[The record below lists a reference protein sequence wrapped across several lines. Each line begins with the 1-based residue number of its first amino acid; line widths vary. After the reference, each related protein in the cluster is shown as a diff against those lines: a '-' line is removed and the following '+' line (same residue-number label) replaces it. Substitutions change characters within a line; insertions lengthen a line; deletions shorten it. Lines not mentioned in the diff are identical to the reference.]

1 MKWTKRQKTL
11 DLGEFE
17 EQALGHAE
25 SLYGVALRMT
35 RRPADAEDLVQDTLF
50 KALRAQHQFQVGT
63 NLKAWLVRILTNTFI
78 NKYKRG
84 VLEKSMLGTDQLD
97 PVSDGWT
104 SATAL
109 AALRD
114 PESHML
120 RPMLADEISDALDEL
135 PEDFRMAVLLVDV
148 QELSY
153 KEAAM
158 ALGCPIGTVMSRL
171 HRGRRMP
178 KSRLFHQAKALGLV
192 DPALPPPSIFPEED
206 SPAGTMEK
214 SPESVQRPLE
224 LDAFRSKKSGVG
236 K

>member
-1 MKWTKRQKTL
+1 MKWTRRKKTL

-17 EQALGHAE
+17 KQALSHAE
-25 SLYGVALRMT
+25 SLYGVAMRMT

-50 KALRAQHQFQVGT
+50 KAMRAQHQFQVGT

-84 VLEKSMLGTDQLD
+84 VLEKSVLGSEQLD

-104 SATAL
+104 SSAAL
-109 AALRD
+109 MALRD

-120 RPMLADEISDALDEL
+120 RPMLAEEISDALDEL

-153 KEAAM
+153 KEAAL

-171 HRGRRMP
+171 HRGRRML
-178 KSRLFHQAKALGLV
+178 KSRLVHQARALGLV
-192 DPALPPPSIFPEED
+192 EPSGTSADVSETDAGSEESAKAQSGSPPA
-206 SPAGTMEK
+206 
-214 SPESVQRPLE
+214 PLE
-224 LDAFRSKKSGVG
+224 LDAFRSKKRGVQ
-236 K
+236 

>member
-1 MKWTKRQKTL
+1 MMWTKRPKTL

-17 EQALGHAE
+17 KQALGHAE
-25 SLYGVALRMT
+25 SLYAVALRMT

-50 KALRAQHQFQVGT
+50 KAMRAQHQFQVGT

-84 VLEKSMLGTDQLD
+84 VLEKSVLGNEQLD

-104 SATAL
+104 SSAAL
-109 AALRD
+109 SALRD
-114 PESHML
+114 PESQML
-120 RPMLADEISDALDEL
+120 RPILADEISVALDEL

-153 KEAAM
+153 KEASF

-171 HRGRRMP
+171 HRGRRML
-178 KSRLFHQAKALGLV
+178 KSRLVHQAQSLGLV
-192 DPALPPPSIFPEED
+192 DADALDTNVSRTDPPLAD
-206 SPAGTMEK
+206 SVEVDEK
-214 SPESVQRPLE
+214 SLPAPVF
-224 LDAFRSKKSGVG
+224 LDAFRNQKRGAK
-236 K
+236 

>member
-1 MKWTKRQKTL
+1 VGGGRPSTLITGVGQKTPNSLKMVRKTWPGISLLSGRFTPQKQRIQLDPRDSFMKWTKRQKTL

-50 KALRAQHQFQVGT
+50 KAMRAQHQFQVGT

-84 VLEKSMLGTDQLD
+84 VLEKSMVGNERID

-104 SATAL
+104 SAAAL
-109 AALRD
+109 SALRD

-120 RPMLADEISDALDEL
+120 RPML
-135 PEDFRMAVLLVDV
+135 
-148 QELSY
+148 
-153 KEAAM
+153 
-158 ALGCPIGTVMSRL
+158 
-171 HRGRRMP
+171 
-178 KSRLFHQAKALGLV
+178 
-192 DPALPPPSIFPEED
+192 
-206 SPAGTMEK
+206 
-214 SPESVQRPLE
+214 
-224 LDAFRSKKSGVG
+224 
-236 K
+236 

>member
-1 MKWTKRQKTL
+1 MKWTKRPKAL

-17 EQALGHAE
+17 KQALSHAE
-25 SLYGVALRMT
+25 SLYAVALRMT

-50 KALRAQHQFQVGT
+50 KAMRAQHQFQVGT

-84 VLEKSMLGTDQLD
+84 VLEKSVLGNEQLD

-104 SATAL
+104 SSTAL
-109 AALRD
+109 SALRD

-120 RPMLADEISDALDEL
+120 RPMLANEISDALDEL

-153 KEAAM
+153 KEASL

-171 HRGRRMP
+171 HRGRRML
-178 KSRLFHQAKALGLV
+178 KTRLVHQAKSLGLV
-192 DPALPPPSIFPEED
+192 DVDATSAETKAEEASPRVESERPPA
-206 SPAGTMEK
+206 
-214 SPESVQRPLE
+214 PLM
-224 LDAFRSKKSGVG
+224 LDAFRSQKRGAK
-236 K
+236 

>member
-1 MKWTKRQKTL
+1 VKFKKRSPVL
-11 DLGEFE
+11 DLKEFE
-17 EQALGHAE
+17 QQVLRHAE
-25 SLYGVALRMT
+25 PLYALALRMT

-50 KALRAQHQFQVGT
+50 KAMRAQDQFQVGT

-84 VLEKSMLGTDQLD
+84 VLERSVLGCESMD

-104 SATAL
+104 SAATL

-114 PESHML
+114 PESNML
-120 RPMLADEISDALDEL
+120 RPLLADEIGAAVDEL

-153 KEAAM
+153 KEASS

-171 HRGRRMP
+171 HRGRRLL
-178 KSRLFHQAKALGLV
+178 KTRLMHQARAHGLIPNEEEV
-192 DPALPPPSIFPEED
+192 AKLPASSSSEGASF
-206 SPAGTMEK
+206 
-214 SPESVQRPLE
+214 VE
-224 LDAFRSKKSGVG
+224 LDKYRGQKMKAR
-236 K
+236 